1 MDRLEFLV
9 EEPSIAEVLKIILP
23 KILPQGWILNEN
35 FFVRPHQGKS
45 DLKKS
50 IPQKFKTF
58 SSLPFHTGII
68 VVQDQDANDCRQL
81 KVELSDLCNQNN
93 IKPCP
98 YRVRIVCHELESWY
112 FGDVQALESVFPH
125 HFKAKQYKN
134 KDLCKHPDNIITPKT
149 RLKKIVGE
157 YPQIETANKIATQMD
172 INNNKS
178 ESFNQF
184 KNGILALLGGQE

>member
-9 EEPSIAEVLKIILP
+9 EEPSIAEVLKVILP

-50 IPQKFKTF
+50 IPRKFQAF
-58 SSLPFHTGII
+58 SELPFNTGII

-81 KVELSDLCNQNN
+81 KQELSELCNQSNT
-93 IKPCP
+93 KPCP
-98 YRVRIVCHELESWY
+98 FRVRIVCHELESWY
-112 FGDVQALESVFPH
+112 FGDPKAIETVFPH
-125 HFKAKQYKN
+125 LFKVSKYKN
-134 KDLCKHPDNIITPKT
+134 KDLCKHPDSIITPKN
-149 RLKKIVGE
+149 RLKRIVRE
-157 YPQIETANKIATQMD
+157 YSQIDTAKKIAAQMD
-172 INNNKS
+172 VNANKS

-184 KNGILALLGGQE
+184 KNGITSLIQS

>member
-35 FFVRPHQGKS
+35 FFVRHHQGKT
-45 DLKKS
+45 DLKYS

-58 SSLPFHTGII
+58 SKLPFNTGII

-81 KVELSDLCNQNN
+81 KKELSDLCSQNN
-93 IKPCP
+93 LKPCP

-112 FGDVQALESVFPH
+112 FGDAAALESVFPH
-125 HFKAKQYKN
+125 RFKAKNYKN
-134 KDLCKHPDNIITPKT
+134 KDLCKHPDNVITPKR
-149 RLKKIVGE
+149 RLKRIVGD
-157 YPQIETANKIATQMD
+157 YPQIETAKKIAAQMNV
-172 INNNKS
+172 NNNKS
-178 ESFNQF
+178 DSFNQF
-184 KNGILALLGGQE
+184 KNGILVLIDC

>member
-45 DLKKS
+45 DLKNS

-58 SSLPFHTGII
+58 SKLPFNTGII

-81 KVELSDLCNQNN
+81 KRELIDLCNQNN
-93 IKPCP
+93 SKPCP

-112 FGDVQALESVFPH
+112 LGDVVALESVFPRL
-125 HFKAKQYKN
+125 FKAKNYKN
-134 KDLCKHPDNIITPKT
+134 KDLCKHPDSVITPKR
-149 RLKKIVGE
+149 RLKKIFGD
-157 YPQIETANKIATQMD
+157 YPQIETAKKIAAQMNV
-172 INNNKS
+172 NNNKS
-178 ESFNQF
+178 DSFNQF
-184 KNGILALLGGQE
+184 KNDILALIDC